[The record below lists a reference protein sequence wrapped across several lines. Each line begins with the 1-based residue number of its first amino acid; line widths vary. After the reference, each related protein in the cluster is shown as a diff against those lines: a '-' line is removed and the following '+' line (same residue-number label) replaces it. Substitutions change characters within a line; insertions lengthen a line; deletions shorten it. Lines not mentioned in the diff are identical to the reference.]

1 MKNSLY
7 SLLGI
12 PPGITAFVG
21 AGGKTSAIFIVCR
34 ELRQR
39 GFSVAVTTTT
49 HMFPPPEEVFGPLL
63 LSPSKD
69 AVCRAAMWG
78 ICAAGGKI
86 DERGKLTGISEEG
99 LLLLQE
105 HFDYVLVEADGSRRL
120 PCKMPDEKEPVIP
133 KDAGAVVGV
142 LGMSALGKPM
152 KEICFRPELA
162 AEKLHVPIDSP
173 ITPTLLSEM
182 ALSPEGLQK
191 GVEGHPFS
199 LLINQRELCQKEAL
213 ETARLC
219 KACMDGAVVTASI
232 LLREWEAL

>member
-12 PPGITAFVG
+12 LPGMTAFVG

-69 AVCRAAMWG
+69 AVYRAAGRG
-78 ICAAGGKI
+78 ICAAGGRV
-86 DERGKLTGISEEG
+86 DERGKLTEISVEE
-99 LLLLQE
+99 LLFLQD
-105 HFDYVLVEADGSRRL
+105 HFDYLLVEADGSRRL
-120 PCKMPDEKEPVIP
+120 PCKMPGEKEPVIP
-133 KDAGAVVGV
+133 KSAGAVVGV
-142 LGMSALGKPM
+142 LGMSALGKPL

-173 ITPTLLSEM
+173 VTPAILSEM

-191 GVEGHPFS
+191 GVGERPFS
-199 LLINQRELCQKEAL
+199 LLINQRELCRKEAL

-219 KACMDGAVVTASI
+219 KACMDGAVVTASLI
-232 LLREWEAL
+232 LEEWDAL

>member
-1 MKNSLY
+1 MKKPLY

-12 PPGITAFVG
+12 LPGITAFVG
-21 AGGKTSAIFIVCR
+21 AGGKTSAIFAVCR

-49 HMFPPPEEVFGPLL
+49 HMFPPPEEAFGPLL

-69 AVCRAAMWG
+69 AVCRAAGRG
-78 ICAAGGKI
+78 ICAAGGRV

-120 PCKMPDEKEPVIP
+120 PCKMPGEKEPVIP
-133 KDAGAVVGV
+133 KEAGAVVGV
-142 LGMSALGKPM
+142 LGMSALGKPL
-152 KEICFRPELA
+152 KGICFRPELA

-173 ITPTLLSEM
+173 VTPELLAKM

-191 GVEGHPFS
+191 GVEGRPFS
-199 LLINQRELCQKEAL
+199 LLLNQRELCQKEAAK
-213 ETARLC
+213 TARLC
-219 KACMDGAVVTASI
+219 KARLDGAVVMAS
-232 LLREWEAL
+232 LCLGEWEAL